1 MEIQSRM
8 ENSAAVVTV
17 TGRMDA
23 LTAPAYQ
30 DRMNELITGGTT
42 AVVVDF
48 DGLDYISSAG
58 LRVILATAK
67 VLKGKNGHVRFA
79 NVKGT
84 VREVFDMS
92 GFGSIFQMHDS
103 VAVALVEIG

>member
-8 ENSAAVVTV
+8 ENSTAVVTV

-30 DRMNELITGGTT
+30 DRMNDLIAGGTT

-58 LRVILATAK
+58 LRVILSTAK
-67 VLKGKNGHVRFA
+67 ALKGKGGQVRFA

-84 VREVFDMS
+84 VKEVFDMS
-92 GFGSIFQMHDS
+92 GFGTIFQMYDT
-103 VAVALVEIG
+103 VAVALAEIG

>member
-1 MEIQSRM
+1 MEIQSRV
-8 ENSAAVVTV
+8 EDGAAVVTV

-30 DRMNELITGGTT
+30 EKLNELIAGGTT

-58 LRVILATAK
+58 LRVILSTAK
-67 VLKGKNGHVRFA
+67 ELKGKGVQVCFA
-79 NVKGT
+79 NVRGIVK
-84 VREVFDMS
+84 EVFDMS

-103 VAVALVEIG
+103 VGAALAAAG

>member
-1 MEIQSRM
+1 MEIQARM
-8 ENSAAVVTV
+8 ENSVAVVTV

-30 DRMNELITGGTT
+30 EKLNELIAGGTT

-48 DGLDYISSAG
+48 DALDYISSAG
-58 LRVILATAK
+58 LRGILSTAK
-67 VLKGKNGHVRFA
+67 ALKAKGGQVRFA
-79 NVKGT
+79 NIKGT
-84 VREVFDMS
+84 VKEVFDMS

-103 VAVALVEIG
+103 VPSAIAAIG